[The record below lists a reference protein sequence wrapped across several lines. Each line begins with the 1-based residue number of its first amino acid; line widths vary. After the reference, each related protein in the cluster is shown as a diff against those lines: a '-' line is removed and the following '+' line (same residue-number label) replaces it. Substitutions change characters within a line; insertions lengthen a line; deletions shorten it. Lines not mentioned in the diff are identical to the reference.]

1 MKKFRVGV
9 IGGGA
14 IAQACHIP
22 GFAAAKNCELVAL
35 ADPDPKIRKMV
46 SEKWTFARQYSD
58 HASMLAAEELDV
70 VSIGTP
76 NVFHKPIAIDCMKKG
91 IPAML
96 LEKPI
101 AISLAEGKAIAD
113 AAKKYGTRVMVG
125 FSHRFNA
132 YAQSAKAALDK
143 GLIGKPYMIR
153 VRFAH
158 TGPFPGW
165 AKTDWFYNPKLSGGG
180 AMLDMAI
187 HGFDLVQYYLGP
199 VTAVMAKAAT
209 LRKKIKVDDNN
220 VTLLEFG
227 NKALGYVETGW
238 TSPSGYCG
246 VEIMGDNGCIYVDY
260 NSKVTMVVGARTA
273 DGKFEEKTSV
283 LCDKMNRAWDGE
295 MAYFTSQLGKRSKFC
310 VGLPEGRAALKVAL
324 GAFKSSQTGRRV
336 AIS

>member
-1 MKKFRVGV
+1 MIVAGAGGRGYGFVDYARKHPDELKIVGV
-9 IGGGA
+9 A
-14 IAQACHIP
+14 EP
-22 GFAAAKNCELVAL
+22 
-35 ADPDPKIRKMV
+35 
-46 SEKWTFARQYSD
+46 RQFYR
-58 HASMLAAEELDV
+58 ERV
-70 VSIGTP
+70 V
-76 NVFHKPIAIDCMKKG
+76 NEHG
-91 IPAML
+91 IPAEHVFTDWKDMAKLAKFADCVAICTQDPMHADPAIAFAAKGYHML

-310 VGLPEGRAALKVAL
+310 VGLPEGLAALKVAL